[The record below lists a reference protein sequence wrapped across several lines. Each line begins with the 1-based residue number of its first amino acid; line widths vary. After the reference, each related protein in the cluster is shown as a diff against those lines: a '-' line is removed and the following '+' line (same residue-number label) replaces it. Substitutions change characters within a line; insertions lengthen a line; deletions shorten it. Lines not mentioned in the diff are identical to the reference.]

1 MTILILSDSH
11 GHADL
16 IREAVERVKPDALL
30 FAGDGLRDLSSL
42 DLSCPLYAVRGN
54 CDWQTEAFSSGVSDE
69 ELITLGGIRIFLCH
83 GHRYGV
89 KSSIVAAA
97 AAAVRQKADVLVFG
111 HTHEAAE
118 LNIGPDDTGLT
129 AGRSLLVCNPGTIGL
144 YPHTFGVLT
153 VRGGSCLFSSGSRSA
168 GSGSS
173 SAEDGRR
180 GLPNRHSS
188 RGGRHRSRI

>member
-54 CDWQTEAFSSGVSDE
+54 CDRQTEAFSSGVSDSVSDGVNDE

-153 VRGGSCLFSSGSRSA
+153 VRGGSCLFSSGSLY
-168 GSGSS
+168 
-173 SAEDGRR
+173 DT
-180 GLPNRHSS
+180 
-188 RGGRHRSRI
+188 